1 MNGGNATSPCPLPL
15 PVLLLL
21 LLLLMLTLM
30 ASAQPTYATVDTS
43 TAARAFCC
51 CRGTV
56 ESPKTYITEGWVGGS
71 SSFYRSELTSVAIPR
86 DRALALCFP
95 LCLHLD
101 TSGSLPVIG
110 RASSPTSARPG
121 LSRGNSC
128 STRSLV
134 RRLGEAGVL
143 SAPGSPARLTPLFAR
158 AAGLAVCMPPSLRRA
173 RSRCRSSAIHP
184 LSHPTGSLSSLLGTL
199 GASLGGSQSD

>member
-1 MNGGNATSPCPLPL
+1 MVEHATSPCPLPL

-30 ASAQPTYATVDTS
+30 ASAQPTYAAVETS

-56 ESPKTYITEGWVGGS
+56 ESPKTYLPKGGRAGAQVFTEVK
-71 SSFYRSELTSVAIPR
+71 LTSVAIPR

-121 LSRGNSC
+121 LSRGDSC
-128 STRSLV
+128 STRSSV
-134 RRLGEAGVL
+134 RRMGKAGVL

-199 GASLGGSQSD
+199 GIL